1 MIPTNKKIAVLHAYL
16 TKVWWASNM
25 MIYLSNFLSN
35 NNNVTFYTFSYN
47 KDLFSKNK
55 FEVKYFKLL
64 KILAVFKIAYDIK
77 DKDYIFIWNS
87 PMHFVWVI
95 SKILFRSK
103 AKIIWWHH
111 HYPWYYSKNAN
122 VYIKWKWLLEK
133 SIITKIDLLVSN
145 SKYLQKA
152 IKDIYKL
159 DSKILYP
166 VLDDKFLKHNSENK
180 KNTSES
186 NIIFT
191 YGRWG
196 RGKNLKLI
204 FQTYLELKN
213 KVPNLVLI
221 IWWDW
226 SNLQKYKNKFNTEE
240 NIKFLWHIDKEQ
252 IIKTLSKSSLFL
264 FPSKIDSFWLVIL
277 ESMSVWV
284 PVISYNKSWA
294 KEIIKNW
301 VNWFLVDS
309 DKEFIEKSYSVLL
322 DPSLRQ
328 NLWKAWIKTSRDF
341 WSKTFEK
348 QLNEIFSFI

>member
-1 MIPTNKKIAVLHAYL
+1 M
-16 TKVWWASNM
+16 
-25 MIYLSNFLSN
+25 
-35 NNNVTFYTFSYN
+35 
-47 KDLFSKNK
+47 
-55 FEVKYFKLL
+55 
-64 KILAVFKIAYDIK
+64 
-77 DKDYIFIWNS
+77 
-87 PMHFVWVI
+87 
-95 SKILFRSK
+95 
-103 AKIIWWHH
+103 
-111 HYPWYYSKNAN
+111 
-122 VYIKWKWLLEK
+122 LEK